1 MKSGAYNGRAS
12 WLRFDWKRDFK
23 EIDMLASGQHR
34 SNLRKARAL
43 RARALGLLVRR
54 SYVAL
59 AAWRR
64 RQQEALRR
72 AVALD
77 ELAHRSHRM
86 LGDVGLRHG
95 DLMQMRH
102 GPR

>member
-1 MKSGAYNGRAS
+1 
-12 WLRFDWKRDFK
+12 
-23 EIDMLASGQHR
+23 MLASGHK
-34 SNLRKARAL
+34 SNLRKARAV
-43 RARALGLLVRR
+43 RARSLGLLVRR

-64 RQQEALRR
+64 RQQEAWRR
-72 AVALD
+72 AAALD
-77 ELAHRSHRM
+77 ELSHRSHRM
-86 LGDVGLRHG
+86 LGDIGLRHG

>member
-1 MKSGAYNGRAS
+1 MLSSEYSGPNV
-12 WLRFDWKRDFK
+12 
-23 EIDMLASGQHR
+23 
-34 SNLRKARAL
+34 RKARAM
-43 RARALGLLVRR
+43 RARVLGRMVRR

-72 AVALD
+72 AAALD
-77 ELAHRSHRM
+77 ELTHRSHRM
-86 LGDVGLRHG
+86 LGDIGLQPG
-95 DLMQMRH
+95 DLLQMRH

>member
-1 MKSGAYNGRAS
+1 MLSYGYSGPNV
-12 WLRFDWKRDFK
+12 
-23 EIDMLASGQHR
+23 
-34 SNLRKARAL
+34 RKARAM
-43 RARALGLLVRR
+43 RARVLGRLLRR
-54 SYVAL
+54 SCAAL

-72 AVALD
+72 AAALD

-86 LGDVGLRHG
+86 LGDIGLRHG
-95 DLMQMRH
+95 DLARMRH

>member
-1 MKSGAYNGRAS
+1 MLSSGY
-12 WLRFDWKRDFK
+12 
-23 EIDMLASGQHR
+23 SGP
-34 SNLRKARAL
+34 NVRKARAM
-43 RARALGLLVRR
+43 RARVLGHMVRR
-54 SYVAL
+54 SYLAL

-64 RQQEALRR
+64 RQQEAVRR

-86 LGDVGLRHG
+86 LGDIGLKPG
-95 DLMQMRH
+95 DVLQMRH

>member
-1 MKSGAYNGRAS
+1 MLSYGYSGPNV
-12 WLRFDWKRDFK
+12 
-23 EIDMLASGQHR
+23 
-34 SNLRKARAL
+34 RKARAM
-43 RARALGLLVRR
+43 RARVLGHIMRR

-72 AVALD
+72 AAALD

-95 DLMQMRH
+95 DLARMRH

>member
-1 MKSGAYNGRAS
+1 
-12 WLRFDWKRDFK
+12 
-23 EIDMLASGQHR
+23 MLASGQRR
-34 SNLRKARAL
+34 SNVRKARAV
-43 RARALGLLVRR
+43 RARSLGLLVRR

-64 RQQEALRR
+64 RQKEALRR

-77 ELAHRSHRM
+77 ELANRSQRM

-95 DLMQMRH
+95 DVLQMRH

>member
-1 MKSGAYNGRAS
+1 
-12 WLRFDWKRDFK
+12 
-23 EIDMLASGQHR
+23 MLAYKSHV
-34 SNLRKARAL
+34 SKARAL
-43 RARALGLLVRR
+43 RARSLGMLGRR

-72 AVALD
+72 AAALD
-77 ELAHRSHRM
+77 ELAHRSHRV
-86 LGDVGLRHG
+86 LGDIGLRQG

>member
-1 MKSGAYNGRAS
+1 MLARGYNGPNVR
-12 WLRFDWKRDFK
+12 
-23 EIDMLASGQHR
+23 
-34 SNLRKARAL
+34 
-43 RARALGLLVRR
+43 RARAMRARVLGQLVRR

-59 AAWRR
+59 AALHRR
-64 RQQEALRR
+64 HQEALRK
-72 AVALD
+72 AAALD

-95 DLMQMRH
+95 DLLQMRH

>member
-1 MKSGAYNGRAS
+1 MLSSGY
-12 WLRFDWKRDFK
+12 
-23 EIDMLASGQHR
+23 SGPNVRQ
-34 SNLRKARAL
+34 ARAL
-43 RARALGLLVRR
+43 RARSLGMLVRR

-64 RQQEALRR
+64 RQREALRR

-86 LGDVGLRHG
+86 LGDIGLRHG
-95 DLMQMRH
+95 DLARMRH